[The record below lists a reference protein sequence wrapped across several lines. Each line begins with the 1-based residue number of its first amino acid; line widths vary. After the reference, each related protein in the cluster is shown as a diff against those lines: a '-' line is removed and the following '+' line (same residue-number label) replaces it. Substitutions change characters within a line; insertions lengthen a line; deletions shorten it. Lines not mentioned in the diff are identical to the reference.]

1 MSIEKKNKF
10 LIDILCEFLLKLN
23 NSQYILT
30 VFDLLNKS
38 LKKFDELN
46 YFAKMSLR
54 YNHPINDIL
63 FNFFSNLRSYIILRK
78 EDASLK
84 NFLTQKTF
92 KYSELDKDDIETLK
106 MIRTV
111 NLGEGNNLLDL
122 YKKKKDLF
130 FQKVELTFDLIK
142 NKIISDDEKDKKEN
156 TNKNNNIEF
165 PDILNI
171 KEPPTKLDIN
181 FDKMNIAK
189 LSLFV
194 SFQINNIFSKLE
206 NLNIEVSKVNL
217 DIFYSLIFN
226 CLNLKSIKISLIVAS
241 IKSSKLEK
249 LSLSGCFS
257 SKVDFAMFNSYFTED
272 NYLTEIDFSFN
283 NFNIPSL
290 LSNSLLNFDMNK
302 KLISINFSNCDLS
315 DDDINI
321 IVKYI
326 EDNPL
331 MKFCD
336 ISNNNL
342 SQKSC
347 FKLGAM
353 LEKNTTLE
361 KINLNNC
368 NLTGENIM
376 PICSN
381 KGSKGLRH
389 IILNNNPIEDL
400 GLIGISGFIK
410 NSTKLEILEM
420 NNIKGNDMG
429 FITVINCLKNTE
441 TLKKIYFEKNKI
453 TKKSIDMIKKSDE
466 EFNQKGIKFYLNKI
480 DDNKNEKNEE
490 IINSIEYV

>member
-1 MSIEKKNKF
+1 M
-10 LIDILCEFLLKLN
+10 
-23 NSQYILT
+23 
-30 VFDLLNKS
+30 
-38 LKKFDELN
+38 
-46 YFAKMSLR
+46 
-54 YNHPINDIL
+54 
-63 FNFFSNLRSYIILRK
+63 
-78 EDASLK
+78 
-84 NFLTQKTF
+84 
-92 KYSELDKDDIETLK
+92 
-106 MIRTV
+106 
-111 NLGEGNNLLDL
+111 
-122 YKKKKDLF
+122 
-130 FQKVELTFDLIK
+130 
-142 NKIISDDEKDKKEN
+142 
-156 TNKNNNIEF
+156 
-165 PDILNI
+165 
-171 KEPPTKLDIN
+171 
-181 FDKMNIAK
+181 
-189 LSLFV
+189 
-194 SFQINNIFSKLE
+194 
-206 NLNIEVSKVNL
+206 
-217 DIFYSLIFN
+217 
-226 CLNLKSIKISLIVAS
+226 
-241 IKSSKLEK
+241 
-249 LSLSGCFS
+249 
-257 SKVDFAMFNSYFTED
+257 
-272 NYLTEIDFSFN
+272 
-283 NFNIPSL
+283 
-290 LSNSLLNFDMNK
+290 

-342 SQKSC
+342 SQKSS

-480 DDNKNEKNEE
+480 DDKKNEKNEE